1 LENRKDHILTFFAID
16 WKLSTEND
24 NLKRRINMKRTI
36 IGCMMVSCGVMIVSS
51 IFIAAAIFAPSMTS
65 WSGSKLWFA
74 IFGARQFGNEAVQS
88 LFIGIPFIIGLLMVA
103 AGLLISAVEYVKGD
117 KNN

>member
-1 LENRKDHILTFFAID
+1 MTFFAID

-74 IFGARQFGNEAVQS
+74 IFGARQFGNEVVQS